1 MRIKHDKQPD
11 ACIYKMK
18 KSKNFYMEYY
28 ITIDGKRTRK
38 QKATGTTDQTEAMRQ
53 LDEVLLVS
61 RLVEEGKINLKQ
73 NNTKTVNQI
82 AKQVIK
88 ELDKKTIQKTIYK
101 DYKRK
106 LNDIAEVYKS
116 LDIRHLDRL
125 KLKDYFNKPFSNTQ
139 LIISRKAFSLIF
151 EYAEENK
158 FIEKAPSFPPVE
170 IKSRKDK
177 EDYQDNI
184 IQFLYER
191 FNHLSQTSK
200 STIGRENF
208 YLLSLFIL
216 ILNKT
221 GLRYGELIHLKNKD
235 IYEENNDLYFFIR
248 KSKVE
253 KAKRKILVDQSVR
266 FLIEKH
272 IDKRK
277 EYFFQRLDGV
287 LPQFTQVFKG
297 DKERNLKEYK
307 KHNLSDFTLYNI
319 RDIFI
324 KRKIREGKDVYYIAT
339 YTGTSLEM
347 IQKHYAANFINREYE
362 NIHSFEQD
370 MNDFADMFNKHVF
383 DNLEE

>member
-61 RLVEEGKINLKQ
+61 RLVEEGKIDLKQ

-88 ELDKKTIQKTIYK
+88 ELDKRTIQKVIYK

-116 LDIRHLDRL
+116 LNIRHLDRL

-151 EYAEENK
+151 EYAEENN
-158 FIEKAPSFPPVE
+158 FIEKAPSFPPAE
-170 IKSRKDK
+170 IKPRKDK
-177 EDYQDNI
+177 EDHQDYVVR
-184 IQFLYER
+184 FLYER
-191 FNHLSQTSK
+191 FTGLSLISK

-208 YLLSLFIL
+208 FLLSIFIL
-216 ILNKT
+216 FLNKT
-221 GLRYGELIHLKNKD
+221 GMRYGELRHLKTKD
-235 IYEENNDLYFFIR
+235 IYEENEKFYFFIK

-253 KAKRKILVDQSVR
+253 KAKRKILIDNSVR
-266 FLIEKH
+266 NLVEKH
-272 IDKRK
+272 IDNRK

-297 DKERNLKEYK
+297 DKDRNLKEYK
-307 KHNLSDFTLYNI
+307 KANLTDFTLYNI

-324 KRKIREGKDVYYIAT
+324 IKK
-339 YTGTSLEM
+339 
-347 IQKHYAANFINREYE
+347 
-362 NIHSFEQD
+362 SF
-370 MNDFADMFNKHVF
+370 
-383 DNLEE
+383 